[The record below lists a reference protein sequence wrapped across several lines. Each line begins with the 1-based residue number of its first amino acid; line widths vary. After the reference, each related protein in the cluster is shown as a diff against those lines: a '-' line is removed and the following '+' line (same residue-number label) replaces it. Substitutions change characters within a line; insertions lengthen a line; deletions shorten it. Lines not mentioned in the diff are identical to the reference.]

1 MAKKQKQIEVEEQEI
16 FQPFDSQSA
25 MLFEI
30 AWEVCNQVGGIYT
43 VIRSK
48 VPSVVK
54 KKRDNYCLIGPY
66 IPHQVG
72 AELEPITDLSDPIGR
87 TVQFMR
93 DNGYDVYYG
102 HWLVT
107 GHPRVVLFNPYHVYY
122 KLGHMKYEFWEHHKI
137 SLSDDDLI
145 NKVVSFGYQVKE
157 FFSIFCSPNF
167 NGSTPIVAH
176 FHEWMAGVPI
186 PEIKRNKLPIKI
198 VFTTHATLLGR
209 YLAMNDLDFYN
220 NLPNYNWAKE
230 AKYFNIEP
238 SVYIE
243 RAAAHGAHIFTTV
256 SEVTALECEHL
267 IGRKPEKIL
276 PNGINIKRFEAMHEF
291 QNLHLKYKEQI
302 HEFVMG
308 HFFPS

>member
-1 MAKKQKQIEVEEQEI
+1 MAKKQKSAEVVEPEVMEV
-16 FQPFDSQSA
+16 FDSQSA

-54 KKRDNYCLIGPY
+54 KRRDNYCLIGPY
-66 IPHQVG
+66 FPHQVG

-87 TVQFMR
+87 AVQMMR

-107 GHPRVVLFNPYHVYY
+107 GHPKVVLFNPYHVYY

-157 FFSIFCSPNF
+157 FFSIFCL
-167 NGSTPIVAH
+167 
-176 FHEWMAGVPI
+176 
-186 PEIKRNKLPIKI
+186 PECN
-198 VFTTHATLLGR
+198 
-209 YLAMNDLDFYN
+209 
-220 NLPNYNWAKE
+220 
-230 AKYFNIEP
+230 
-238 SVYIE
+238 
-243 RAAAHGAHIFTTV
+243 
-256 SEVTALECEHL
+256 
-267 IGRKPEKIL
+267 
-276 PNGINIKRFEAMHEF
+276 
-291 QNLHLKYKEQI
+291 
-302 HEFVMG
+302 
-308 HFFPS
+308 